1 MDDPWL
7 TDRLRAD
14 LELVKA
20 QQRIEEAVTAAI
32 AEWLAAARA
41 LLLGENMPENIP
53 AAVTAAGDPGTYDL
67 EVVRASFDVWQQ
79 ALQQHIEPAI
89 SEAFGTGFGGALRS
103 ATISVLP
110 YQERHIATVHDRLRM
125 WPAEAWEDMRPEIQ
139 QVISRSET
147 IEQASDQIAGILDI
161 NAPTRE
167 LRQKIT
173 EVEDKLEGAES
184 PGEIRELRALRRQL
198 WNSHDQSLGQ
208 WQHLSRRIARTEVQG
223 AIEGGQMAGALATQQ
238 ATGQRMYK
246 RWLATKDNRSRRS
259 HRLADGQIVPIDARY
274 RVGRADLMYPAE
286 PGGPAHEVIHCRC
299 TQLILSEP
307 EVNDLL
313 SGGRAQGVRP
323 GSLRYGPDTDND
335 IALAQELMRR
345 SDAGEDVQWPEP
357 PPPPQLS
364 PQAPSL
370 STPTTAPAAPA
381 RRTRPG
387 DEFRGQSFDD
397 LNQQVADAVEAEDFE
412 LMERVLAELDRRA
425 ARNAAAQER
434 RTAQREAREAQQMAD
449 YDRMLAEGVD
459 DEEAVLAAFGISI
472 ERQRRINAISYL
484 RGLGYQGDGLDQL
497 IRAWHQD
504 EALQAWR
511 RAEDDLRG
519 QLLNPEARAAGRID
533 PRDLWTMNESHAL
546 THASEDLQGWWDEH
560 GRVTA
565 AELKAQL
572 LDPTELARI
581 MSGRRDYLQ

>member
-20 QQRIEEAVTAAI
+20 QQRIEEAVLAAM

-208 WQHLSRRIARTEVQG
+208 WQYLSRRIARTEVQG

-246 RWLATKDNRSRRS
+246 RWLATKDNRCRRS
-259 HRLADGQIVPIDARY
+259 HRLADGQVVPIDARY

-323 GSLRYGPDTDND
+323 GSLRYGPDSDND
-335 IALAQELMRR
+335 IALAHELMRR
-345 SDAGEDVQWPEP
+345 SDAGEEVQWPEP
-357 PPPPQLS
+357 PPPQLT
-364 PQAPSL
+364 PPPAPSL

-381 RRTRPG
+381 RRARPG

-434 RTAQREAREAQQMAD
+434 RNAQREAREAQQMAD

-497 IRAWHQD
+497 IRAWHRD
-504 EALQAWR
+504 EVRQAAL
-511 RAEDDLRG
+511 RAEDDLNG
-519 QLLNPEARAAGRID
+519 YLLNPQAQRAGQVSFV
-533 PRDLWTMNESHAL
+533 DLWTMPEAQAL
-546 THASEDLQGWWDEH
+546 KYASEELRGWWDEH

-581 MSGRRDYLQ
+581 MSSRRDYLQ